1 MKKNRLFE
9 VFEYVTGVK
18 INEDLTYAH
27 VDDASPE
34 QDQSQIGT
42 EVSEGR
48 GIYNFDN
55 KPGQSKNNFLQ
66 NEWSKKYRRQ
76 FGSYREYLAAM
87 ESKAVL
93 NPETQTYQWSM

>member
-34 QDQSQIGT
+34 QNQMEIGS
-42 EVSEGR
+42 EVNENKYDFS
-48 GIYNFDN
+48 N

-66 NEWSKKYRRQ
+66 NEWSKKYRRR
-76 FGSYREYLAAM
+76 FASYRDYLAAM
-87 ESKAVL
+87 ENKAVL
-93 NPETQTYQWSM
+93 NPETQTYQWSA